1 MTQRET
7 SGRAGAPIQLFIRM
21 NPPWMFIDEIR
32 RFVESFCAC
41 ASLGPDRE
49 AQVALAVHELM
60 QNAVPHAGGEEV
72 ELDLEVDPHA
82 DRVTIRVVNGCSE
95 DEFLAL
101 NARVET
107 MYREADALSHYLTT
121 MKAQPASARGGIG
134 LARVRFEAQLDIE
147 VRSQTAGRVIVE
159 AEGPLRAPKLPAAGG
174 KHG

>member
-1 MTQRET
+1 MTEPET

-41 ASLGPDRE
+41 ASLGRDRE

-72 ELDLEVDPHA
+72 ELDLEVDPRA
-82 DRVTIRVVNGCSE
+82 DRVTIRVVNGCSDE
-95 DEFLAL
+95 EFLAL

-107 MYREADALSHYLTT
+107 MYREADALSHYLFT
-121 MKAQPASARGGIG
+121 MKAQPASARGGLG
-134 LARVRFEAQLDIE
+134 LARVRFEAQLDIK
-147 VRSQTAGRVIVE
+147 VRRKTAGRVIVE